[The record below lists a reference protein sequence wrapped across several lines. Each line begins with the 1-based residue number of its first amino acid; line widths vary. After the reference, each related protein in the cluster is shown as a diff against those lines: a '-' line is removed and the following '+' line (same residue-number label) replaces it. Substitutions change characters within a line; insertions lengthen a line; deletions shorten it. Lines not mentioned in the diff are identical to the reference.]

1 MSSITFMVNSLNDL
15 SKVAEKIYHLSFSN
29 RIFLFYGEMGSGK
42 TTLIKHIVAHFGIE
56 EANSPTFS
64 IINTY
69 LGNKKQSI
77 YHVDCYRIE
86 NENEIEN
93 IGLLEI
99 LYSENLCFIEW
110 PEIVLDKINFKY
122 LDIEV
127 KYLDENNREILIS
140 EINQNE
146 LY

>member
-1 MSSITFMVNSLNDL
+1 MSSITFTVNSLNDL

-29 RIFLFYGEMGSGK
+29 RIFLFSGEMGSGK

-110 PEIVLDKINFKY
+110 PEKIHNFLPNNCVSININVEEDLRKIVIKT
-122 LDIEV
+122 
-127 KYLDENNREILIS
+127 
-140 EINQNE
+140 
-146 LY
+146 